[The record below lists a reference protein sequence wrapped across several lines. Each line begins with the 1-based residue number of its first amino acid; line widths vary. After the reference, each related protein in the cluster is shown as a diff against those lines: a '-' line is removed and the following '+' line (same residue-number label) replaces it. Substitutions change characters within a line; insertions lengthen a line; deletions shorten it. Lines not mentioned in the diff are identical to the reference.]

1 MSGHSS
7 WKGKNVQLKCP
18 VCNYSGSIFKPAGTV
33 KTPAGRRKLRACP
46 NCNSDEWSRLV
57 AAWILEKVRLPRQA
71 RILTLSSPLALRG
84 ALVKL
89 PGVSLVD
96 AETADLT
103 GGAFARDA
111 FDLVVI
117 GENWTY
123 ESRDISIAIKLHDV
137 LRDRGWLVVL
147 PFSSEDAQHKMQ
159 QLNQLGF
166 SSITDPGIQPEP
178 FAVDPQQAFL
188 AAQKAPA
195 RPADKKPDPE
205 TSGDENRLI
214 WYREEGPAPEI
225 RPAPLAREWMDATPE
240 KFAYRC
246 LPLNIANGQGWEMLN
261 GHGFTATWNGS
272 SAMDAIK
279 IVPDEETAPAT
290 AASHFGS
297 GIMTFGVR
305 GLFRTPEGIDLCV
318 TGPVNRPKAGI
329 QALTGIIETDWSEFG
344 FTMNWIFTD
353 KDRPVRFEKG
363 EPFCMIYPVPRGLAE
378 SMDPVLVRGEADSEL
393 WRKHMAHRMSR
404 LDFNKA
410 LKVQSSPAQAKGW
423 QRSYFVGPDEQP
435 KPEHRTKVKLKP
447 FRDLT

>member
-1 MSGHSS
+1 M
-7 WKGKNVQLKCP
+7 QLKCP
-18 VCNYSGSIFKPAGTV
+18 VCNYAGSLFKPAGTV
-33 KTPAGRRKLRACP
+33 KTETGRRKLRACP

-57 AAWILEKVRLPRQA
+57 SAWLLEKVRLPRQA
-71 RILTLSSPLALRG
+71 RILTLSSPLALRA

-103 GGAFARDA
+103 GGAFAHDA
-111 FDLVVI
+111 FEMIVI

-123 ESRDISIAIKLHDV
+123 ESRDISIAIKLHSV
-137 LRDRGWLVVL
+137 LRDKGWLVVL
-147 PFSSEDAQHKMQ
+147 PLSLEDAWHKVE
-159 QLNQLGF
+159 QLKHLGF
-166 SSITDPGIQPEP
+166 TPTVDAGIEPEP
-178 FAVDPQQAFL
+178 YAVDPRQPFL
-188 AAQKAPA
+188 AAQKVPA
-195 RPADKKPDPE
+195 RRTDKTPSPDKI
-205 TSGDENRLI
+205 GDANRLI

-225 RPAPLAREWMDATPE
+225 RPAPLVREWMDATPE

-246 LPLNIANGQGWEMLN
+246 LPLNIANGQGWELLN
-261 GHGFTATWNGS
+261 EHAFTASWNGNAAFDAVKVVADEGAPPPG
-272 SAMDAIK
+272 AM
-279 IVPDEETAPAT
+279 
-290 AASHFGS
+290 SHFGS
-297 GIMTFGVR
+297 GILTFGVR
-305 GLFRTPEGIDLCV
+305 GLFRTPEGIDLCA

-344 FTMNWIFTD
+344 FTMNWLFTD

-363 EPFCMIYPVPRGLAE
+363 EPFCTIYPMPRGLAE
-378 SMDPVLVRGEADSEL
+378 SLDPVVMRGEVDSEL

-410 LKVQSSPAQAKGW
+410 LNVKSSPAQAKGW

-447 FRDLT
+447 FRDIT